1 MYDTTRKEQ
10 TYLSCRR
17 KPSREEI
24 EEVEAL
30 YKTLR

>member
-1 MYDTTRKEQ
+1 MYDETRKEQ

-17 KPSREEI
+17 KPSPLEIKEAEE
-24 EEVEAL
+24 L

>member
-1 MYDTTRKEQ
+1 VRKEK

-17 KPSREEI
+17 KPSKKEI
-24 EEVEAL
+24 EEAVEL